1 MKRFFTTCF
10 ILMFL
15 ALSSWAQ
22 EGMWLL
28 TQLGQLDLNKKGLVI
43 PASDL
48 YSMDKPALFSAILQI
63 GGGTGS
69 FVSPDGLVLTN
80 HHVAFMA
87 LQRAS
92 TTSANYLTDGFL
104 APTRK
109 DEIKAPG
116 YRALMVVEIK
126 DITGEV
132 LEAGKGIAD
141 PTEKDRKINAK
152 IAGMTNLIEKDKKDI
167 KAQITQMYNG
177 KQYLLFIYKE
187 FKDLR
192 IVYAPPLSIGNYG
205 GETDNWMWPRHTGDF
220 SFLRVYAAPD
230 GTGAEYDAAN
240 IPYKPKVWLRTTKDN
255 LKENDFTFIMG
266 FPGFTTRYRSSTSV
280 HWNQEYN
287 YPFSIRNY
295 KEIINVCEDLTK
307 NDPAGKLKV
316 ANLIKGLANAM
327 KNYQGKVDGMKKT
340 NFLQKKIDF
349 EKEFLNWANSTPE
362 NKEKY
367 STILAREKD
376 QYNLLGDTKDR
387 DNVYG
392 VFQGLAGLQL
402 NIAIQL
408 YYIAREMEKPAGER
422 QPGLT
427 DEAIKEAVEGLQYG
441 YADYYEPVEKALLV
455 RALRMASALP
465 ADQRITGLEYIV
477 GDDMLSIEQFAD
489 KAVAGS
495 RLNELEY
502 AKSLFKKSSK
512 ELEALNDPFMK
523 MAISLYPMG
532 QEISKANEVF
542 AANVT
547 DIRKE
552 YLDALFAWK
561 GKNLYPDANSTIRFT
576 SGRIKGYKPRNAVW
590 YDPFTTLGGVVEK
603 NTGVEPFNAP
613 DGLVSLYN
621 KRDFG
626 KWMDPALK
634 DVPVAFLNTCDIT
647 GGNSG
652 SPVMNAKGE
661 LAGVV
666 FDGNYEAMISDW
678 QYDAELQRA
687 ISCDIRY
694 VLYITQKFGKAG
706 FLVDEMQGNR

>member
-1 MKRFFTTCF
+1 MKRFITTCF
-10 ILMFL
+10 ILLFL

-43 PASDL
+43 PVSDL

-92 TTSANYLTDGFL
+92 TTSTNYLTDGFL

-126 DITGEV
+126 DVTGEV

-230 GTGAEYDAAN
+230 GTGAEYDAGN

-255 LKENDFTFIMG
+255 LKDNDFTFIMG

-295 KEIINVCEDLTK
+295 KEIIDLCEDLTK

-349 EKEFLNWANSTPE
+349 EKEYLNWANSTPA

-376 QYNLLGDTKDR
+376 QYNMLGDTKDR

-402 NIAIQL
+402 NIATQL

-427 DEAIKEAVEGLQYG
+427 DEAINEAVEGLQYG
-441 YADYYEPVEKALLV
+441 YADYYAPVEKALLV

-465 ADQRITGLEYIV
+465 ANQRITGLEYIV

-489 KAVAGS
+489 KAIAGS

-512 ELEALNDPFMK
+512 ELEALNDPFIK

-532 QEISKANEVF
+532 QEISKTNEVF

-590 YDPFTTLGGVVEK
+590 YDPFTSLGGVIEK

-613 DGLVSLYN
+613 DGLVSLYS

-626 KWMDPALK
+626 KWMDPVLK

-652 SPVMNAKGE
+652 SPVLNAKGE

-678 QYDAELQRA
+678 QYDADLQRA